1 MPRTDNSP
9 KKIYIGIDNGVSG
22 SIGYI
27 HKGIYINVFKTPVRK
42 VLNYTKTKQW
52 LNRIDGGALK
62 KILNMD
68 RSPLIGIFC
77 LIERPMVNPGRF
89 KATVSALRALEATLI
104 VLEDLGIPYQ
114 YIDSKEWQKEL
125 LPKGLKGPEELKP
138 ASVEVA
144 CRLFPHLEEQIRKH
158 KDGDGI
164 LIAEYARRKGL

>member
-1 MPRTDNSP
+1 VPRTDNNQ
-9 KKIYIGIDNGVSG
+9 KVYIGIDNGVSG
-22 SIGYI
+22 SIGIVTGYV
-27 HKGIYINVFKTPVRK
+27 NEVFKIPVRK

-52 LNRIDGGALK
+52 LNRIDGKELK
-62 KILNMD
+62 EILSAPFD
-68 RSPLIGIFC
+68 VSKIFC
-77 LIERPMVNPGRF
+77 LIERPMVNPERF

-125 LPKGLKGPEELKP
+125 LPSGLKGPEELKP

-144 CRLFPHLEEQIRKH
+144 CRLFPHLAEQIRKH

>member
-1 MPRTDNSP
+1 MPRTGSLLSG
-9 KKIYIGIDNGVSG
+9 KVYIGIDNGVSG
-22 SIGYI
+22 SIGI
-27 HKGIYINVFKTPVRK
+27 IDDGNVGMYKTPIRK

-52 LNRIDGGALK
+52 LNRIDGKELK
-62 KILNMD
+62 DLLHIMPNPNMV
-68 RSPLIGIFC
+68 FC

-144 CRLFPHLEEQIRKH
+144 CRLFPHLEGQIRKH
-158 KDGDGI
+158 KDGDGM